1 MAIRVALH
9 HKTSYRYDRLVS
21 LSPHEVRLRPAPHAR
36 TPILSYSLTV
46 TPEQHFIN
54 WQQDPYGNYIGRVVF
69 PEQTEVLEFT
79 VDLVAD
85 MTVINPFDFF
95 VEKYAEHFPF
105 AYPPQLEAELGAYT
119 KVDAGGS
126 MVKRWVEA
134 ARAELLAEPVL
145 TNDFLVA
152 LNQRLQ
158 KDVAYLLRMEPGV
171 QSPEQTLELGSGSC
185 RDSAWL
191 LVQILRSMG
200 LAARFVSGY
209 LIQLQPDRQSL
220 DGPSGAAAD
229 FTDLHAWTEVFIPGA
244 GWIGLDPTSG
254 MLASEGHIPL
264 ACSAMPSSAAPVSGF
279 SDKADTTFAHEM
291 TITRIHEDPRVT
303 KPYSEADWEAIDQLG
318 QQVDADLKRQD
329 VRLTQGGEPTFV
341 SVDDMDGKEWNTEAH
356 GTVKRKLAGDLMHR
370 LKNHFAP
377 GGMLHYGQGK
387 WYPGEPLPRWALNIF
402 WRVDG
407 QPMWVDPALF
417 SDEHTPEGYAQEEA
431 GRFAAALVKALALPA
446 DSEIAAYEDVLLQA
460 QREQALPGN
469 LDPLQADLKAP
480 DERRRLARLLERGL
494 GTPAGYVLPLKPKDF
509 DPATSLGTV
518 WRSSRWPLKR
528 ENLYLIDGDSPL
540 GLRLP
545 LSTLPW
551 VAPEEAVQ
559 DFDVDPFAPRGL
571 LSAPRKRTTLGLAT
585 ASDKGADRGADKGA
599 DKAPD
604 KAGLKAMARPA
615 SAGASASASLA
626 STQAGIASDAREVIH
641 TALCVEVREGRL
653 YVFMPPLKRI
663 EDYLAL
669 VNAIEHCSAKL
680 QLKLRLEGY
689 PPPRDPRIKLLSV
702 TPDPGVIEVNI
713 HPAASW
719 NELVYNMTTLY
730 EEARLT
736 RLGTEKFM
744 VDGRH
749 TGTGGGNHATL
760 GGATAEDSPMLRR
773 PDLLKSLIT
782 YWQNHPA
789 LSYLFS
795 GTFIGPTS
803 QAPRVDEARDD
814 NLYELA
820 IAFQQ
825 MDQVLP
831 AMHPGDKPW
840 MVDRLLR
847 NLLVDLT
854 GNTHRSEFSIDKLYS
869 PDGPT
874 GRLGLVEFR
883 AFEMPPHER
892 MSLLQMLLLRALV
905 ARFWRE
911 PYQAKLVHWGTAL
924 HDRWML
930 PHFVAQDIADVVKDL
945 NAAGYA
951 FQAHWFDPFVEFRFP
966 RFGTVVY
973 EGVEMTLRQA
983 IEPWHVLGEEMAAG
997 GTARYVDSSVERMQ
1011 LLVRGLT
1018 DGRHTVAC
1026 NGRAL
1031 PLHPTGVPGEYVAG
1045 VRFRAWSPWS
1055 ALHPTIPVQ
1064 APLTFDLVD
1073 SWSGR
1078 AIGGC
1083 TYHVSHPG
1091 GRSEERAPVNANAAE
1106 ARRFARFW
1114 SHGHTPGPMWLAP
1127 EQRNPSFPLTLD
1139 LRWQPG

>member
-1 MAIRVALH
+1 MAIRIALH
-9 HKTSYRYDRLVS
+9 HKTSYRYDRQVA

-46 TPEQHFIN
+46 EPKEHFIN
-54 WQQDPYGNYIGRVVF
+54 WQQDPYGNYIGRFVF
-69 PEQTEVLEFT
+69 PEKADKLEFT

-95 VEKYAEHFPF
+95 IEPYAATFPF
-105 AYPPQLEAELGAYT
+105 AYPELLQSELSPYLQT
-119 KVDAGGS
+119 EPAGP
-126 MVKRWVEA
+126 
-134 ARAELLAEPVL
+134 LLAEWVAAVRRDLLAHPMS

-158 KDVAYLLRMEPGV
+158 GKIGYLLRMEPGV
-171 QSPEQTLELGSGSC
+171 QTPEDTLLKCSGSC
-185 RDSAWL
+185 RDSGWL
-191 LVQILRSMG
+191 LVHILRELG

-209 LIQLQPDRQSL
+209 LIQLRADQQAL
-220 DGPSGAAAD
+220 DGPSGPVED
-229 FTDLHAWTEVFIPGA
+229 FTDLHAWAEVYIPGA

-254 MLASEGHIPL
+254 MLTGEGHIPL
-264 ACSAMPSSAAPVSGF
+264 ACTAMPSSAAPVTGF
-279 SDKADTTFAHEM
+279 TDKAEVEFFHEM
-291 TITRIHEDPRVT
+291 TVTRIHEDPRVT
-303 KPYSEADWEAIDQLG
+303 KPYSESDWQKIEQLG

-341 SVDDMDGKEWNTEAH
+341 SIDDMDGAEWNTLAH
-356 GTVKRKLAGDLMHR
+356 GDKKRELAGKLTQR

-407 QPMWVDPALF
+407 QPMWFDPTLF
-417 SDEHTPEGYAQEEA
+417 SSDDADDGYGSEDA
-431 GRFAAALVKALALPA
+431 GRFTAELVKSLGLPESSA
-446 DSEIAAYEDVLLQA
+446 IPAYEDVLLQA
-460 QREQALPGN
+460 QREQALPRN
-469 LDPLQADLKAP
+469 VDPLRADLKAP
-480 DERRRLARLLERGL
+480 EERRRLARLLERGL
-494 GTPAGYVLPLKPKDF
+494 GQVAGWVLPLKARDY
-509 DPATSLGTV
+509 DPSVMLGTSWQTSV
-518 WRSSRWPLKR
+518 WPIRR
-528 ENLYLIDGDSPL
+528 EHLYLIEGDSPI

-545 LSTLPW
+545 LATLPW
-551 VAPEEAVQ
+551 VLPEDRETE
-559 DFDVDPFAPRGL
+559 FEIDPFAPRGAL
-571 LSAPRKRTTLGLAT
+571 PVAEKAAEKAAEKKEKRPILGLAPGK
-585 ASDKGADRGADKGA
+585 AAERAAAKPKPAD
-599 DKAPD
+599 P
-604 KAGLKAMARPA
+604 
-615 SAGASASASLA
+615 S
-626 STQAGIASDAREVIH
+626 AREVIH
-641 TALCVEVREGRL
+641 TALCVEARAGRL
-653 YVFMPPLKRI
+653 YIFMPPLKRI

-669 VNAIEHCSAKL
+669 VTAVESTAAKL
-680 QLKLRLEGY
+680 KMKLRIEGY
-689 PPPRDPRIKLLSV
+689 APPRDPRIKLLSV

-713 HPAASW
+713 HPAATW
-719 NELVYNMTTLY
+719 NELVYNVTTLY

-744 VDGRH
+744 LDGRH

-782 YWQNHPA
+782 YWQVHPA

-825 MDQVLP
+825 MDKVLP
-831 AMHPGDKPW
+831 TLHPGDKPW

-905 ARFWRE
+905 ARFWNQ
-911 PYQAKLVHWGTAL
+911 PFNAKLVHWGTAL

-930 PHFVAQDIADVVKDL
+930 PHFVAQDIRDVARDL
-945 NAAGYA
+945 RAAGYP
-951 FQAHWFDPFVEFRFP
+951 FEDHWFEPFVEFRFP

-973 EGVEMTLRQA
+973 EGVEMELRQA
-983 IEPWHVLGEEMAAG
+983 IEPWNVLGEEVAAG

-1011 LLVRGLT
+1011 LRVRGLT
-1018 DGRHTVAC
+1018 DGRHVVAC
-1026 NGRAL
+1026 NGRML
-1031 PLHPTGVPGEYVAG
+1031 PLHPTGIPGEYVAG

-1055 ALHPTIPVQ
+1055 ALHPTIGVQ
-1064 APLTFDLVD
+1064 APLVFDLVD
-1073 SWSGR
+1073 TWNGR
-1078 AIGGC
+1078 SIGGC
-1083 TYHVSHPG
+1083 TYHVAHPG
-1091 GRSEERAPVNANAAE
+1091 GRNETGSPVNANAAE
-1106 ARRFARFW
+1106 ARRVARFW
-1114 SHGHTPGPMWLAP
+1114 PHGHTPGPMTVRKEEL
-1127 EQRNPSFPLTLD
+1127 NPGFPMTLD
-1139 LRWQPG
+1139 LRWQPE